1 MLTVAFNSPLDN
13 LICRR
18 IGFWTFL
25 NDSKVIRFLHPFINE
40 ELKTNKNIRISIK
53 LIQNHQKYL
62 LFLNIQVKVRLHIQ
76 YKFNSE
82 IRFLKSFLKVIK
94 SSKTFL
100 KVMTLQLNFLRQT
113 KYWDV
118 DFIYKELCANLPQQS
133 TYFWRWLSNVKTL
146 PAKKRLEAAKWTC
159 ISLFQGHTKIRNSS
173 FHIHQSLALRKY
185 GTAPFKFLAGITH
198 RHLIRK

>member
-1 MLTVAFNSPLDN
+1 MTRKWSGFFIHLL
-13 LICRR
+13 RR
-18 IGFWTFL
+18 VK
-25 NDSKVIRFLHPFINE
+25 NYINNR
-40 ELKTNKNIRISIK
+40 LISIK
-53 LIQNHQKYL
+53 SIQNHRKYL

-118 DFIYKELCANLPQQS
+118 DFIYKELCAKIAATIYIFSKMRRMSKHCRPRKD
-133 TYFWRWLSNVKTL
+133 WKWLSEH
-146 PAKKRLEAAKWTC
+146 ASA
-159 ISLFQGHTKIRNSS
+159 
-173 FHIHQSLALRKY
+173 
-185 GTAPFKFLAGITH
+185 
-198 RHLIRK
+198 